1 MRRKPATGHGHQPV
15 ALQHRGKGS
24 KPLLAHPNRICQRPA
39 NDLFSRPVGR
49 DLDIARADKFQ
60 QLPQLHEP
68 WVEDYMLGQAQFG
81 HPPLKPQPVLEVLR
95 EASKCLQL

>member
-1 MRRKPATGHGHQPV
+1 MPLPADGE
-15 ALQHRGKGS
+15 A
-24 KPLLAHPNRICQRPA
+24 A
-39 NDLFSRPVGR
+39 GR
-49 DLDIARADKFQ
+49 DVDIARADKFR

-68 WVEDYMLGQAQFG
+68 SVEDYMLGQAQFG